1 MQRKHLII
9 PCLFRHVDCL
19 YQNSIPT
26 HISNYFSSRALS
38 IISSLVSF
46 IPRLQITIAT
56 LYPLP
61 VAILSH
67 LPQDCITFR
76 SSCAIIDPGVIQSDP
91 VTVNVDK
98 TLELQSSFIKNTLPA
113 ALEEEIAWLKS
124 QKFNLCIVDAT
135 PFPAL
140 ASKVG
145 NMTDLNLLTN
155 EDSRNPYHLD
165 I

>member
-1 MQRKHLII
+1 M
-9 PCLFRHVDCL
+9 
-19 YQNSIPT
+19 
-26 HISNYFSSRALS
+26 
-38 IISSLVSF
+38 
-46 IPRLQITIAT
+46 
-56 LYPLP
+56 
-61 VAILSH
+61 
-67 LPQDCITFR
+67 
-76 SSCAIIDPGVIQSDP
+76 IQSDP
-91 VTVNVDK
+91 VTINVDK

-113 ALEEEIAWLKS
+113 ALEKEIAWLKS
-124 QKFNLCIVDAT
+124 QNFSLCIVDAT